1 MSHEST
7 IRDLRAKAKQLEGH
21 KRELDKQVEA
31 IHSTIRIFEQSDSSI
46 GVIPTTSPYAE
57 TLTKMMCDILSEEG
71 ALHRQIIYDRIKER
85 GVHVGGQ
92 KPVNTIG
99 SYLSVDPRFSN
110 VGRGM
115 WDLTR
120 GPKEDVSA
128 EIDNNGHLLL
138 QQESSA
144 TATER

>member
-1 MSHEST
+1 M
-7 IRDLRAKAKQLEGH
+7 
-21 KRELDKQVEA
+21 
-31 IHSTIRIFEQSDSSI
+31 
-46 GVIPTTSPYAE
+46 
-57 TLTKMMCDILSEEG
+57 
-71 ALHRQIIYDRIKER
+71 HRQIIYDRLKER

-120 GPKEDVSA
+120 GPKEDVSPDLVVLA
-128 EIDNNGHLLL
+128 SDIREYEDDLPF
-138 QQESSA
+138 
-144 TATER
+144 